1 MGFDYTNIQKHM
13 VGGRKHTRKVVIKNN
28 KGYKSICSHNKGKKC
43 YINKKHLSK
52 SEIQMIKMG
61 KFIPGLFSD
70 ISATFTK
77 TKKNKY

>member
-1 MGFDYTNIQKHM
+1 M
-13 VGGRKHTRKVVIKNN
+13 VCGRKHTRKVVIKNN
-28 KGYKSICSHNKGKKC
+28 KGYKSICSHDKGKTVILTKT
-43 YINKKHLSK
+43 L
-52 SEIQMIKMG
+52 EIQMIKMG